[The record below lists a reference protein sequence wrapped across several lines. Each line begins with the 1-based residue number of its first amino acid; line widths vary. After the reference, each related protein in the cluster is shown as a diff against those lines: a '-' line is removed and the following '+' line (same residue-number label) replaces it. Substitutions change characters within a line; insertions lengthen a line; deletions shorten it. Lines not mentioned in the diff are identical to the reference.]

1 MYQEQKLYIGKS
13 GEEKVCIYPK
23 MANRHGLIAGATGTG
38 KTVSLRVLAESFSD
52 CGVSV
57 FLADAKGD
65 LASMSLKG
73 TGEGSVGG
81 RVEKLGLEKEGFAY
95 HAYPV
100 TFWDVFGEK
109 GLPLRTTITE
119 IGPLLLSRIL
129 NLNDTQSDI
138 LTIIFKIADDEG
150 LLLIDTKD
158 LRAMLQYVSENAK
171 ELSLTYGNIA
181 KQSLTAIIRAV
192 ITLEEAGGEHFFGEP
207 ALSISDWIGTD
218 CDGKGKIQIL
228 DCQKLMQS
236 PKMYSTFLL
245 WLMSELYET
254 LPEAGDLPKP
264 KMVFFFDEAHM
275 LFDTANRALLEK
287 IEQVVKL
294 IRSKGVGI
302 YFITQNPKDIP
313 DGVLSQ
319 LGNKIQHALHAY
331 TPGEQKGAKAAAQ
344 AFRENPEFNTYEV
357 LQELAIGEALVSV
370 LNEEGI
376 PVVCETDIHGAITA
390 LLVEAAALDD
400 TRSFFA
406 DWTIRHPDIENGE
419 LLQHCGPWPISVAR
433 ETPKLTYPLAFSH
446 PGSITAEAKHGEVTL
461 ARFDGDN
468 GEYSMLL
475 GKAKGVDGPK
485 GMGTYLWVEVE
496 NIKRLEAK
504 IVEGPYIHHCV
515 GIHKDVVPVLYEAC
529 KYMGITPDLYD
540 PIEEDVKAYLRGE

>member
-13 GEEKVCIYPK
+13 GEEKIYIYPK

-81 RVEKLGLEKEGFAY
+81 RVEKLGLEKEGFSY

-109 GLPLRTTITE
+109 GLPLRTTISE
-119 IGPLLLSRIL
+119 MGPLLLSRIL
-129 NLNDTQSDI
+129 SLNDTQSDI

-158 LRAMLQYVSENAK
+158 LRAMLQYVSENAR

-192 ITLEEAGGEHFFGEP
+192 ITLEEAGGEQFFGEP
-207 ALSISDWIGTD
+207 ALSISDWLGTD

-245 WLMSELYET
+245 WLMSELYEA

-275 LFDTANRALLEK
+275 LFDTASRALLEK
-287 IEQVVKL
+287 IEQVIKL

-319 LGNKIQHALHAY
+319 LGNKVQHALRAY
-331 TPGEQKGAKAAAQ
+331 TPTDQKGAKAAAQ

-370 LNEEGI
+370 LDEEGI
-376 PVVCETDIHGAITA
+376 PTVVKKCTMLPPQSNLGTLDDLARDQQIKGSMLYSRYHDYFDRDSAYEFLQRMNLEAQKQA
-390 LLVEAAALDD
+390 EEEAAQKEEAAHQKEQEKQEAAQLKAQEKEQLRLQKEQEKEAL
-400 TRSFFA
+400 RVQKA
-406 DWTIRHPDIENGE
+406 KEKEEEAKKKKANRVAG
-419 LLQHCGPWPISVAR
+419 SVAR
-433 ETPKLTYPLAFSH
+433 SAAGTVGREIGNS
-446 PGSITAEAKHGEVTL
+446 
-461 ARFDGDN
+461 
-468 GEYSMLL
+468 L
-475 GKAKGVDGPK
+475 GKSVGGSF
-485 GMGTYLWVEVE
+485 G
-496 NIKRLEAK
+496 KRLGGNIGASL
-504 IVEGPYIHHCV
+504 GR
-515 GIHKDVVPVLYEAC
+515 GIMNTLFKL
-529 KYMGITPDLYD
+529 
-540 PIEEDVKAYLRGE
+540 

>member
-1 MYQEQKLYIGKS
+1 
-13 GEEKVCIYPK
+13 
-23 MANRHGLIAGATGTG
+23 
-38 KTVSLRVLAESFSD
+38 
-52 CGVSV
+52 
-57 FLADAKGD
+57 
-65 LASMSLKG
+65 
-73 TGEGSVGG
+73 
-81 RVEKLGLEKEGFAY
+81 
-95 HAYPV
+95 
-100 TFWDVFGEK
+100 
-109 GLPLRTTITE
+109 
-119 IGPLLLSRIL
+119 
-129 NLNDTQSDI
+129 
-138 LTIIFKIADDEG
+138 
-150 LLLIDTKD
+150 
-158 LRAMLQYVSENAK
+158 MLQYVSENAK

-376 PVVCETDIHGAITA
+376 PTVVKRCTMLPPQSNLGTLDDRTREEQIRGSMLYSKYNEYFDRDSAYEFLQRMNLQA
-390 LLVEAAALDD
+390 QKEAEEAAAQKEEAARQKEQEKLEAAQLKAQE
-400 TRSFFA
+400 REQL
-406 DWTIRHPDIENGE
+406 R
-419 LLQHCGPWPISVAR
+419 LQKEQEKEALRIQKAKEKEEEAKKKKANRVAGSVAR
-433 ETPKLTYPLAFSH
+433 SAAGTVGRELGNS
-446 PGSITAEAKHGEVTL
+446 
-461 ARFDGDN
+461 
-468 GEYSMLL
+468 L
-475 GKAKGVDGPK
+475 GKSIGGSF
-485 GMGTYLWVEVE
+485 G
-496 NIKRLEAK
+496 KRL
-504 IVEGPYIHHCV
+504 GGNV
-515 GIHKDVVPVLYEAC
+515 GASLGR
-529 KYMGITPDLYD
+529 GIMSTLF
-540 PIEEDVKAYLRGE
+540 KL